1 MKKKVLALL
10 VTLVM
15 IFTMVGCNAQGV
27 ELINQLK
34 TVSNWEA
41 METTSN
47 LDLSITSQGETVKVN
62 VGLVSYTNSKD
73 LQMEATMTINTIEV
87 SGQKIDVASA
97 PFELS
102 PIKFYMDGMKF
113 YVSTDIFKDIAAI
126 LGIKPETIIDVT
138 KDYLMMDL
146 TSTMETS
153 GMTKEQ
159 IAKLSSQSFDIYA
172 NSKVEVPITK
182 KDNTYTVELKDSQLV
197 DAIFDFYLEALDS
210 QTTTLTEAYKKM
222 GLTDEQIKETLAQ
235 VKVIYGPETKAMVKP
250 MLAGSSAKASY
261 TFDKDSYATDMSA
274 TIKLAV
280 DKDKVDVSI
289 SGQSK
294 VKKVDKKAITFPTSV
309 KAYTMEDLMGMATP
323 NQVSQVVEVAKK
335 DCVVEKDVTYVPLKA
350 TLAQVGLTASYDSKT
365 KTTYIKE
372 LDMPVKVLVKK
383 GVSYVSIEL
392 LEEIGISCEV
402 K

>member
-15 IFTMVGCNAQGV
+15 MFTMVGCNAQGV

-41 METTSN
+41 IETTSN
-47 LDLSITSQGETVKVN
+47 LDLSITYQGEPIKVN
-62 VGLVSYTNSKD
+62 VGLVSYTNNKD
-73 LQMEATMTINTIEV
+73 LQMEATMTINSIEV
-87 SGQKIDVASA
+87 SGQKMDVTKA
-97 PFELS
+97 PVKLS

-113 YVSTDIFKDIAAI
+113 YVSTDIIKDVAKISGIDPSTIA
-126 LGIKPETIIDVT
+126 DVT
-138 KDYLMMDL
+138 KDYLMLDL
-146 TSTMETS
+146 TSTMEMA

-159 IAKLSSQSFDIYA
+159 ITKLSSQSFDIYT

-182 KDNTYTVELKDSQLV
+182 KDNTYSVELKDSQLV
-197 DAIFDFYLEALDS
+197 DAFFDLCLEATDA
-210 QTTTLTEAYKKM
+210 QAATLTETYKTM
-222 GLTDEQIKETLAQ
+222 GLTDDQIKEALAQ
-235 VKVIYGPETKAMVKP
+235 VKAIYGPETKAMVKP
-250 MLAGSSAKASY
+250 MMTGSSAKASY
-261 TFDKDSYATDMSA
+261 TFDKDNYATDMSA

-280 DKDKVDVSI
+280 DKDKIDISI
-289 SGQSK
+289 SDQSK
-294 VKKVDKKAITFPTSV
+294 VKKVDKKAIAFPTSV

-323 NQVSQVVEVAKK
+323 SQVIEVAKK
-335 DCVVEKDVTYVPLKA
+335 ECVVEKGVTYVPLKA
-350 TLAQVGLTASYDSKT
+350 TLAQVGLTVSYDSKT

-383 GVSYVSIEL
+383 GVSYVTIEQ
-392 LEEIGISCEV
+392 LEEIGIACEV